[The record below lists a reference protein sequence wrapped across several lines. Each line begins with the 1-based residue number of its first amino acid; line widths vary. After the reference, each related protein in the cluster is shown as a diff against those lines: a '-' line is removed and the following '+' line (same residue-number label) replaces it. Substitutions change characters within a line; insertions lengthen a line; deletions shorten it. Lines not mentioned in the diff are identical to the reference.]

1 MGEGDRREG
10 REEGTGVAH
19 DRGDRDRWHPRGHAG
34 ALVGRHDLSTFSHV
48 QLEADRVMTL
58 QMGTDIS
65 PGMAVQMSGYGMLER
80 PSSEAYIDALEQ
92 HTRPYNQMAGLTP

>member
-19 DRGDRDRWHPRGHAG
+19 DRGIVTAG
-34 ALVGRHDLSTFSHV
+34 ILVATQAPSWGRHDLSTFSHV

-80 PSSEAYIDALEQ
+80 SSSEAYIDALEQ
-92 HTRPYNQMAGLTP
+92 HTRLYNQMAGFTP